1 MLSTQLVGT
10 FRVQISSFEKKS
22 NHTKH
27 AARRQRS
34 RCFVRASIEST
45 PLKVRLAQLVV
56 DIVPG
61 ERGLRSLASAFPK
74 KIRGTFQGLMDSYKS
89 QMMIAAGDD
98 DIASRATT
106 YIFKDMVKAY
116 AGQLLGTPYEFPSY
130 HRAIRSPYDY
140 FQMANM
146 YIGSLINFER
156 SIMRHPTRWSTIH
169 SQIAAGENVILFA
182 NHQSEGDAA
191 FIPLFTEVTHPG
203 LGQKVT
209 YVAGDR
215 VVSDLLAKPF
225 SMGKDLLCVH
235 SKKHMNDV
243 PEDKSKKMKQNL
255 STVKEMQRL
264 LNKGGMLI
272 WIAPAGG
279 RDRRQAD
286 GTLCPDKFDPQA
298 IEMMRKLGTKS
309 TSAKTHY
316 YPFAM
321 ATYDIMP
328 PPASS
333 EKTIGEQRVVNYT
346 GVGLAIGE
354 EVDVAA
360 FTESEAL
367 AEYVWQ
373 KVVDEYELIRDCNI
387 PGGGYVELPEDSIHP
402 PRAPSIPI
410 FE

>member
-1 MLSTQLVGT
+1 
-10 FRVQISSFEKKS
+10 
-22 NHTKH
+22 
-27 AARRQRS
+27 
-34 RCFVRASIEST
+34 
-45 PLKVRLAQLVV
+45 
-56 DIVPG
+56 
-61 ERGLRSLASAFPK
+61 
-74 KIRGTFQGLMDSYKS
+74 
-89 QMMIAAGDD
+89 
-98 DIASRATT
+98 
-106 YIFKDMVKAY
+106 
-116 AGQLLGTPYEFPSY
+116 
-130 HRAIRSPYDY
+130 
-140 FQMANM
+140 MANM

-243 PEDKSKKMKQNL
+243 PEEKSKKMKQNL

-360 FTESEAL
+360 FTESEVL

-387 PGGGYVELPEDSIHP
+387 PGGGHVELPEDSIHP